1 MERSERK
8 KLSTRKSRFTERQQ
22 RQRKHLESHTNTQ
35 TGKIDVGGSQAEAR
49 DHVESAEIQEQE
61 KQEED
66 VVVSGDD
73 MGREGLELKHA
84 AEGDSSVDDGN
95 FAERYARATFDL
107 QGMMKQKLKKPEEVR
122 REFDERLYAQSQQN
136 TEVDLRD
143 LSEVRKL
150 LADVV
155 LVSKKIGAEVAA
167 YNFTDEELRVVSE
180 YLRAKNAFDVMTD
193 ENLTE
198 VREKLEDGDSEGD
211 VETALDA
218 IRTFENNL
226 MDEEIRLRNNI
237 KGESELLAKVKRKW
251 KWLGDK
257 NLAIWLSDEKGYQPK
272 NTFWGKVG
280 YGVLRAASLRTA
292 LMGSLVPVAGFGFG
306 AAGIAAALGVKRGVG
321 AFFGA
326 SAGHTFAQAWLERG
340 LKKEIDEISTLKTF
354 KEKDYE
360 RAVHLKKEYDA
371 FIQQYHSDTAEEI
384 RSGVEYKNIQ
394 DSYREA
400 IKFFCE
406 DATGVEN
413 VRMKQNLSEVR
424 ARNIVKKNKLLLF
437 GSAALGGAVSALV
450 APKVFDMASDLVDGA
465 DVPTDEPKSTYK
477 KPIAKGRAAIPAG
490 SLDIEQGSAVDSPAV
505 SVDTRPAAVQGE
517 PERVMDIDDVEE
529 QEVPLSPQ
537 DGDFEVVSEEG
548 ENTPLPESAGEVE
561 DAVSEGSAIDDGEF
575 LVGEQGVYTVQDGNW
590 LSKIWLDKND
600 GDRGQMLKV
609 VEALR
614 DLQDT
619 EEGVEKLKDF
629 GIRSG
634 DIEILYPGDEIKTD
648 AIQEWFD
655 ADISKTSVDTQSTA
669 VQNESEQ
676 VTDIDAIEEE
686 VSPPASEGGVATD
699 PTDEKEVSLPVSE
712 GKTDV
717 KEVPISISDGDLDT
731 DSVGTTGRRLE
742 DMKVFEEIIHTVH
755 DEGTVAD
762 VLQSHGFDAGAIPQN
777 ILEKQV
783 FEGHDVQIFTTKEGD
798 FAGITVDG
806 EYLSSGQWGIAS
818 SEVHAEAFEEIIHTV
833 HDEGTVA
840 DVLQSH
846 GFDAGAIPQNILEK
860 QVFEGHDVQ
869 IFTTKEGD
877 FAGITVDGEYLSSG
891 QMSVGEKRPFTD
903 TLEDL
908 VKTAEALN
916 ADMKDVHNHIII
928 ARTDGVPI
936 LPATDLQQ
944 FRPDLFESD
953 QSIASS
959 IVKGDDSVLVQVD
972 HPLQKR
978 FLIETNQ
985 EGNLN
990 HDHVQ
995 KEFATIQKTLQ
1006 KPESIHSARQEV
1018 IRKSLQAL
1026 TVEKPPVDA
1035 TLFDTL
1041 ADRLSVKIEGDT
1053 DLTERM
1059 FSEKGWGDRRV
1070 RIAYSEDQGHLEV
1083 QERLN
1088 VNKGRRYRQAKWEW
1102 KSILVEKI
1110 TNKK

>member
-8 KLSTRKSRFTERQQ
+8 KLSTRKSRFTEKQR

-35 TGKIDVGGSQAEAR
+35 TGKIDVGGSQAETR
-49 DHVESAEIQEQE
+49 DHVESAKIQEQE

-73 MGREGLELKHA
+73 IGRKGLESEHA
-84 AEGDSSVDDGN
+84 VEDDSSVDDGN

-107 QGMMKQKLKKPEEVR
+107 QGMMKQKFKKPEEVR
-122 REFDERLYAQSQQN
+122 REFDERLYAQLQQN

-150 LADVV
+150 LADVA
-155 LVSKKIGAEVAA
+155 LVSKKTGAEVTA
-167 YNFTDEELRVVSE
+167 YNFTDEELQVVSE

-198 VREKLEDGDSEGD
+198 VREKLEDSDSEGD

-257 NLAIWLSDEKGYQPK
+257 NLAIWLSDEKGYQAK

-326 SAGHTFAQAWLERG
+326 SAGHAFAQAWLERG

-371 FIQQYHSDTAEEI
+371 FIQQYHSDTAEEK
-384 RSGVEYKNIQ
+384 RNGAEYKNIQ

-400 IKFFCE
+400 IKFFCA
-406 DATGVEN
+406 DAAGVEN
-413 VRMKQNLSEVR
+413 VRMKQNLSEMR
-424 ARNIVKKNKLLLF
+424 ARNIVKNNKLLLF

-477 KPIAKGRAAIPAG
+477 KPIVKGRAAIPAG
-490 SLDIEQGSAVDSPAV
+490 SLDIEQGGAVDSPAA
-505 SVDTRPAAVQGE
+505 SAGMRPAAVQGE

-561 DAVSEGSAIDDGEF
+561 DAVSEGSAINDREF

-590 LSKIWLDKND
+590 LSKIWLDKNG
-600 GDRGQMLKV
+600 GDEGQMLKV

-614 DLQDT
+614 DLQGT

-655 ADISKTSVDTQSTA
+655 ADISKTSIDIQPTA

-676 VTDIDAIEEE
+676 VTDIDAIEKEE

-699 PTDEKEVSLPVSE
+699 PTDVKEVSLPVSE

-731 DSVGTTGRRLE
+731 DSVGTTGKRLE
-742 DMKVFEEIIHTVH
+742 DMKIFEEIIHTVH

-798 FAGITVDG
+798 FAGIAVDG
-806 EYLSSGQWGIAS
+806 EYLSSEQWGTTS
-818 SEVHAEAFEEIIHTV
+818 PEVQAEE
-833 HDEGTVA
+833 
-840 DVLQSH
+840 VL
-846 GFDAGAIPQNILEK
+846 E
-860 QVFEGHDVQ
+860 
-869 IFTTKEGD
+869 
-877 FAGITVDGEYLSSG
+877 
-891 QMSVGEKRPFTD
+891 MSVGEKHPFTD

-916 ADMKDVHNHIII
+916 TDIKDVHNHIII

-1026 TVEKPPVDA
+1026 TVEKPPADA

-1041 ADRLSVKIEGDT
+1041 ADRLSVKIEDDT

-1088 VNKGRRYRQAKWEW
+1088 VNRGSRYGRAKWEW